1 MKALL
6 TLLLLAGTLFSSI
19 AQDEITYNR
28 GKAVE
33 WSDFR
38 GKPDMKAW
46 ASAMTATQIKMKAT
60 PKQAG
65 VSLKVECVFVPA
77 KSWVKPNH
85 KDHVLLLHER
95 GHFELRELY
104 ARMLRKELKELNV
117 TQRNAGRKIKRLYKR
132 YHRKAR
138 RINKKYDKETN
149 FSRDKT
155 GQARWYTYI
164 DKELEK
170 YKAYTGTMLF
180 LRY

>member
-6 TLLLLAGTLFSSI
+6 TLFLLVGTLISSI
-19 AQDEITYNR
+19 AQDAITYNR

-60 PKQAG
+60 PKQSG
-65 VSLKVECVFVPA
+65 VSLKVECVFIPS

-85 KDHVLLLHER
+85 KDYVLLLHER

-104 ARMLRKELKELNV
+104 TRMLRKELKELKV
-117 TQRNAGRKIKRLYKR
+117 TQRNAGRKIKRTYKK

-138 RINKKYDKETN
+138 RINKKYDKETD
-149 FSRDKT
+149 FSRNKT

-164 DKELEK
+164 DEELQK